1 MSLFK
6 RINDNIRAN
15 LNALLDKAEDPVI
28 LLNQYLLD
36 MGDDIVDAEN
46 AVARQLVVVHKLKR
60 LYEEAAALADKR
72 SDQALMALQ
81 KEREDLAREALKEK
95 NLYVSRAS
103 DYKQQYDHMAEIAD
117 SLKIQLQE
125 MKDEFERLKARRD
138 TLAARAQAAKA
149 QKNVADSSRGFVKDS
164 SRGGFERMEA
174 KVLQMEAEAQ
184 IAAGDLSGGR
194 SVDQELE
201 ALGAGDAI
209 ERELAELKAKL
220 EAGE

>member
-72 SDQALMALQ
+72 SDQALTALQ

-138 TLAARAQAAKA
+138 TLAARVQAAKA

-209 ERELAELKAKL
+209 EHELAELKAKL